1 VITPAWVS
9 FSLLLARV
17 ATFVGLMP
25 IFGGTK
31 VPRMIKVGLALAL
44 TLTWVDVPTL
54 VGESLLKDA
63 APVQWI
69 PYLMAVGREILLGS
83 VLGYAAGLFL
93 VPARVA
99 GEFIT
104 QEMGL
109 SLGTT
114 IDPSGGNSTGAIT
127 QLFEIVAIVL
137 FLGMNGHH
145 LLLAI
150 FSRALERWP
159 VGGTSTFLPVPQ
171 LLTASAQVEEWGLA
185 LVAPLA
191 FCLFLTSV
199 VLALMARA
207 APQLNLF
214 SVGFS
219 LQIGVGLVGLALLFP
234 EIVSSMTQVLARF
247 GECIPGLG

>member
-17 ATFVGLMP
+17 TTFVALMP

-31 VPRMIKVGLALAL
+31 VPRMIKVGLAIAL
-44 TLTWVDVPTL
+44 TLTWIDVPAL
-54 VGESLLKDA
+54 VGEALLKDA

-69 PYLMAVGREILLGS
+69 PYLMAVGREVLLGG
-83 VLGYAAGLFL
+83 VLGYTAGLFL

-99 GEFIT
+99 GEFIS

-109 SLGTT
+109 GLGATL
-114 IDPSGGNSTGAIT
+114 DPTGGNTTGAVT
-127 QLFEIVAIVL
+127 QLFEILAIAL

-145 LLLAI
+145 FLLAI
-150 FSRALERWP
+150 FNRTLERWP
-159 VGGTSTFLPVPQ
+159 LGGASAPLPIPQ
-171 LLTASAQVEEWGLA
+171 LLTTSAQAEEWGLA
-185 LVAPLA
+185 MIAPLA
-191 FCLFLTSV
+191 FCLFLSSV

-219 LQIGVGLVGLALLFP
+219 LQIGVGLAGLALLFP
-234 EIVSSMTQVLARF
+234 EILSSMTRIFVSF
-247 GECIPGLG
+247 SEHFPGLG